1 MNNLKM
7 ALAEKEALLTKLN
20 TLINEFET
28 ANSTISTLEHTHDTL
43 IFDGA
48 DTDATLTALTT
59 SNLYRDS
66 LSRVIRNIQEN
77 MIPIADQRVEIEEEA
92 AREDIRAARQT
103 LYDKC
108 AGDIQKKMNDI
119 LKIIQIFDI
128 ECQKIADDAGLSAGL
143 NQPIFYIPE
152 NDRIQFSD

>member
-7 ALAEKEALLTKLN
+7 VLEEKDILTKKLDM
-20 TLINEFET
+20 LVNEFNA
-28 ANSTISTLEHTHDTL
+28 ANINIGTLERELDNAV
-43 IFDGA
+43 FAGS
-48 DTDATLTALTT
+48 DTDATLTALTAST
-59 SNLYRDS
+59 LRYQS
-66 LSRVIRNIQEN
+66 LSRVINDIETN